1 MPFFAL
7 LSMYS
12 IWKVWRLGYWR
23 WLIVTGVSLA
33 LVLQSHYLGLLL
45 APTITFF
52 WLMAYVKK
60 TVEPNSKLKYS
71 ILSLV
76 LFVFIM
82 SPLLVFDLH
91 PDHRWLNLSA
101 LTKFFSDRTSTVNLK
116 PYKALP
122 NIVPLYTQI
131 NSSLL
136 TAKSS
141 NSYYATL
148 LTISLMLGSLVFLIS
163 KRNPDF
169 LFVFIW
175 ILTGLIGLA
184 LYKQHIYDHYFGFIF
199 PAVFLIL
206 GFFIKALSL
215 NFPSKAFVILI
226 LIAMSFLNLSNSP
239 LRYPPNNQL
248 KHTSMVASLI
258 HTDSGGAP
266 FNLALLSKN
275 NYDQSYRYFLSLL
288 KSPYYSIHTL
298 RTSQLYV
305 VCEMSDCQPIGN
317 PLWEIAAYG
326 WAKIDRTWE
335 FPWGVKL
342 YRLIPNPSG
351 QPT

>member
-1 MPFFAL
+1 
-7 LSMYS
+7 
-12 IWKVWRLGYWR
+12 
-23 WLIVTGVSLA
+23 
-33 LVLQSHYLGLLL
+33 
-45 APTITFF
+45 
-52 WLMAYVKK
+52 
-60 TVEPNSKLKYS
+60 
-71 ILSLV
+71 
-76 LFVFIM
+76 
-82 SPLLVFDLH
+82 
-91 PDHRWLNLSA
+91 
-101 LTKFFSDRTSTVNLK
+101 
-116 PYKALP
+116 
-122 NIVPLYTQI
+122 
-131 NSSLL
+131 
-136 TAKSS
+136 
-141 NSYYATL
+141 
-148 LTISLMLGSLVFLIS
+148 MLGSLVFLIS